1 MTELKMSKEI
11 LYVVDSVSNEK
22 DVDRSVI
29 FGALEAALA
38 MATRKDHD
46 EDIDVRVAIN
56 RDTGEYDSFRVWT
69 VVEADELEE
78 PAREITLEEA
88 HKTDPNLQI
97 GDTIEE
103 ELESV
108 SFGRISAQT
117 AKQVIIQKVREAERA
132 KVVDMYED
140 RIGEVLSG
148 IVKRVERGH
157 VFIDVGAGVEAIVPR
172 EHAIPR
178 ENIKNGDRLKGLL
191 IEVNTLNRG
200 PILTLS
206 RRDPKFMIELFKIEV
221 PEISQGF
228 LEIKGAARDPGQRAK
243 IAVFSHDKKL
253 DPIGACVGMRG
264 SRVMSVAN
272 ELGGERIDIVLWDE
286 NPAQFIINAMA
297 PAEIESIVVD
307 EEKNTIDVA
316 VDESQLSQAIGRG
329 GQNVRL
335 ASELT
340 GWEINVLT
348 TGEAEEKNEAEAM
361 AYVKEFEEK
370 LDVDEDLAVLLVQE
384 GFTSIEEIAYVDR
397 SELLAIDGFDE
408 DLVDELRG
416 RSRDALLTQLIAK
429 EEQLEDNKPSQD
441 LLDLA
446 LVDDKLAYR
455 LADKGI
461 RTRDDLADLATDEL
475 MALIDM
481 DESAASE
488 LIMQAREHWFE

>member
-1 MTELKMSKEI
+1 MSKEI

-22 DVDRSVI
+22 DVDRGVI

-38 MATRKDHD
+38 MATRKDHA

-69 VVEADELEE
+69 VVEDEELEE
-78 PAREITLEEA
+78 PARELTLEQA
-88 HKTDPNLQI
+88 HETDPELAV

-103 ELESV
+103 QLDSV

-132 KVVDMYED
+132 KVVEMYED

-286 NPAQFIINAMA
+286 NPAQFIINAMS

-348 TGEAEEKNEAEAM
+348 TSEAEEKNEAEAM
-361 AYVKEFEEK
+361 SYVKEFEEK
-370 LDVDEDLAVLLVQE
+370 LDVDEDMGILLVQE
-384 GFTSIEEIAYVDR
+384 GFTSVEEIAYVDR
-397 SELLAIDGFDE
+397 SELLNIDGFEE

-416 RSRDALLTQLIAK
+416 RARDALLTQLIAR
-429 EEQLEDNKPSQD
+429 EEKLEDNKPADD
-441 LLDLA
+441 LLGLA
-446 LVDDKLAYR
+446 LMDDKLAYD

-475 MALIDM
+475 MAITELEED
-481 DESAASE
+481 AASK
-488 LIMQAREHWFE
+488 LIMEAREHWFE

>member
-1 MTELKMSKEI
+1 MSKEI

-22 DVDRSVI
+22 DVDRGVI

-56 RDTGEYDSFRVWT
+56 RDTGEYESFRVWT
-69 VVEADELEE
+69 VVEDEDLEE
-78 PAREITLEEA
+78 PARQITLEEA
-88 HKTDPNLQI
+88 HKTDPELAI

-103 ELESV
+103 QLESV

-132 KVVDMYED
+132 KVVETYED

-148 IVKRVERGH
+148 IVRRVERGH
-157 VFIDVGAGVEAIVPR
+157 VFIDVGGGVEAIVPR

-206 RRDPKFMIELFKIEV
+206 RRDPNFMMELFKIEV

-340 GWEINVLT
+340 GW
-348 TGEAEEKNEAEAM
+348 
-361 AYVKEFEEK
+361 
-370 LDVDEDLAVLLVQE
+370 
-384 GFTSIEEIAYVDR
+384 
-397 SELLAIDGFDE
+397 
-408 DLVDELRG
+408 
-416 RSRDALLTQLIAK
+416 
-429 EEQLEDNKPSQD
+429 
-441 LLDLA
+441 
-446 LVDDKLAYR
+446 
-455 LADKGI
+455 
-461 RTRDDLADLATDEL
+461 
-475 MALIDM
+475 
-481 DESAASE
+481 
-488 LIMQAREHWFE
+488 

>member
-1 MTELKMSKEI
+1 MSKEI

-22 DVDRSVI
+22 DVERDVI

-38 MATRKDHD
+38 MATRKDHA
-46 EDIDVRVAIN
+46 EDIDVRVSIN

-69 VVEADELEE
+69 VVEDEELEE
-78 PAREITLEEA
+78 PAREITVEEA
-88 HKTDPNLQI
+88 HKTDPDLNI
-97 GDTIEE
+97 GETIEE
-103 ELESV
+103 QLESV

-132 KVVDMYED
+132 KVVEMYED
-140 RIGEVLSG
+140 RVGDVLSG

-206 RRDPKFMIELFKIEV
+206 RRDPNFMIELFKIEV

-297 PAEIESIVVD
+297 PAEIDSIVVD

-348 TGEAEEKNEAEAM
+348 TGEAEEKNEAEAR
-361 AYVKEFEEK
+361 AYVKEFEDK
-370 LDVDEDLAVLLVQE
+370 LDVDEDMAILLVQE
-384 GFTSIEEIAYVDR
+384 GFTSVEEIAYVDR
-397 SELLAIDGFDE
+397 SELLNIDGFED

-416 RSRDALLTQLIAK
+416 RARDALLTQLIAR
-429 EEQLEDNKPSQD
+429 EEQLEDNKPADD
-441 LLDLA
+441 LLGLS
-446 LVDDKLAYR
+446 LMNDKLAYD

-461 RTRDDLADLATDEL
+461 RNRDDLADLATDEL
-475 MALIDM
+475 MAITELEED
-481 DESAASE
+481 DASK
-488 LIMQAREHWFE
+488 LIMEAREHWFE

>member
-1 MTELKMSKEI
+1 MSKEI

-22 DVDRSVI
+22 DVERDVI

-38 MATRKDHD
+38 MATRKDHA
-46 EDIDVRVAIN
+46 EDIDVRVSIN

-69 VVEADELEE
+69 VVEEDELEE

-88 HKTDPNLQI
+88 HKTDPDLAV

-103 ELESV
+103 QLESV

-132 KVVDMYED
+132 KVVEMYED
-140 RIGEVLSG
+140 RVGEVLSG

-206 RRDPKFMIELFKIEV
+206 RRDPNFMMELFKIEV

-297 PAEIESIVVD
+297 PAEIDSIVVD

-316 VDESQLSQAIGRG
+316 VEESQLSQAIGRG

-370 LDVDEDLAVLLVQE
+370 LDVDEDMAILLVQE
-384 GFTSIEEIAYVDR
+384 GFTSVEEIAYVDR
-397 SELLAIDGFDE
+397 SELLNIDGFEE

-416 RSRDALLTQLIAK
+416 RARDALLTQLIAR
-429 EEQLEDNKPSQD
+429 EEKLEDNKPADD
-441 LLDLA
+441 LLGLA
-446 LVDDKLAYR
+446 LMDDKLAYD

-461 RTRDDLADLATDEL
+461 RTRDNLADLATDEL
-475 MALIDM
+475 MAITEL
-481 DESAASE
+481 EEEAASK
-488 LIMQAREHWFE
+488 LIMEAREHWFE

>member
-1 MTELKMSKEI
+1 MSKEI

-38 MATRKDHD
+38 MATRKDHE

-88 HKTDPNLQI
+88 HKTDPNLNI

-132 KVVDMYED
+132 KVVEMYED
-140 RIGEVLSG
+140 RVGEVLSG

-481 DESAASE
+481 DESTASE

>member
-1 MTELKMSKEI
+1 MSKEI

-461 RTRDDLADLATDEL
+461 RMRDDLADLATDEL

>member
-1 MTELKMSKEI
+1 MSKEI

-22 DVDRSVI
+22 DVDRGVI

-46 EDIDVRVAIN
+46 EDIDVRVSIN

-69 VVEADELEE
+69 VVEDEDLEE

-88 HKTDPNLQI
+88 HKTDPDLAV

-103 ELESV
+103 QLESV

-117 AKQVIIQKVREAERA
+117 AKQVIIQKVREAERS
-132 KVVDMYED
+132 KVVETYED

-157 VFIDVGAGVEAIVPR
+157 VFIDVGGGVEAIVPR
-172 EHAIPR
+172 EHGIPR

-191 IEVNTLNRG
+191 VEVNTLNRG

-206 RRDPKFMIELFKIEV
+206 RRDPRFMIELFKIEV

-243 IAVFSHDKKL
+243 IAVFSHDRKL

-272 ELGGERIDIVLWDE
+272 ELGGERIDIILWDE

-361 AYVKEFEEK
+361 SYVKEFEDK
-370 LDVDEDLAVLLVQE
+370 LDVDEDMGILLVQE
-384 GFTSIEEIAYVDR
+384 GFTSVEEIAYVDR
-397 SELLAIDGFDE
+397 SELLNIDGFED

-416 RSRDALLTQLIAK
+416 RARDALLTQLIAR
-429 EEQLEDNKPSQD
+429 EEQLEDNKPADD
-441 LLDLA
+441 LLGLS
-446 LVDDKLAYR
+446 LMTDKLGYD

-475 MALIDM
+475 MAISEL
-481 DESAASE
+481 DEDAASK
-488 LIMQAREHWFE
+488 LIMEAREHWFE

>member
-1 MTELKMSKEI
+1 MSKEI

-22 DVDRSVI
+22 DVDRGVI

-46 EDIDVRVAIN
+46 EDIDVRVSIN

-69 VVEADELEE
+69 VVEDEDLEE

-88 HKTDPNLQI
+88 HKTDPDLAV

-103 ELESV
+103 QLESV

-117 AKQVIIQKVREAERA
+117 AKQVIIQKVREAERS
-132 KVVDMYED
+132 KVVETYED

-157 VFIDVGAGVEAIVPR
+157 VFIDVGGGVEAIVPR
-172 EHAIPR
+172 EHGIPR

-191 IEVNTLNRG
+191 VEVNTLNRG

-206 RRDPKFMIELFKIEV
+206 RRDPRFMIELFKIEV

-243 IAVFSHDKKL
+243 IAVFSHDRKL

-272 ELGGERIDIVLWDE
+272 ELGGERIDIILWDE

-361 AYVKEFEEK
+361 SYVKEFEDK
-370 LDVDEDLAVLLVQE
+370 LDVDEDMGILLVQE
-384 GFTSIEEIAYVDR
+384 GFTSVEEIAYVDR
-397 SELLAIDGFDE
+397 SELLNIDGFED

-416 RSRDALLTQLIAK
+416 RARDALLTQLIAR
-429 EEQLEDNKPSQD
+429 EEQLEDNKPADD
-441 LLDLA
+441 LLGLS
-446 LVDDKLAYR
+446 LMNDKLGYD

-475 MALIDM
+475 MAISEL
-481 DESAASE
+481 DEDAASK
-488 LIMQAREHWFE
+488 LIMEAREHWFE

>member
-1 MTELKMSKEI
+1 
-11 LYVVDSVSNEK
+11 
-22 DVDRSVI
+22 
-29 FGALEAALA
+29 
-38 MATRKDHD
+38 
-46 EDIDVRVAIN
+46 
-56 RDTGEYDSFRVWT
+56 
-69 VVEADELEE
+69 
-78 PAREITLEEA
+78 
-88 HKTDPNLQI
+88 
-97 GDTIEE
+97 IEE
-103 ELESV
+103 QLESV

-132 KVVDMYED
+132 KVVEMYED
-140 RIGEVLSG
+140 RVGEVLSG

-206 RRDPKFMIELFKIEV
+206 RRDPNFMMELFKIEV

-297 PAEIESIVVD
+297 PAEIDSIVVD

-316 VDESQLSQAIGRG
+316 VEESQLSQAIGRG

-370 LDVDEDLAVLLVQE
+370 LDVDEDMAILLVQE
-384 GFTSIEEIAYVDR
+384 GFTSVEEIAYVDR
-397 SELLAIDGFDE
+397 SELLNIDGFEE

-416 RSRDALLTQLIAK
+416 RARDALLTQLIAR
-429 EEQLEDNKPSQD
+429 EEKLEDNKPADD
-441 LLDLA
+441 LLGLA
-446 LVDDKLAYR
+446 LMDDKLAYD

-475 MALIDM
+475 MAITEL
-481 DESAASE
+481 EEEAASK
-488 LIMQAREHWFE
+488 LIMEAREHWFE

>member
-1 MTELKMSKEI
+1 MSKEI